1 MAATRTIASNR
12 YPTNPIIG
20 NVPARIK
27 NQGTQHKKEQFMRNR
42 FLSYFLLLIFLT
54 SLGVPAQAQAPAGG
68 DEVALLAVE
77 IGSDGDLDRFEASG
91 LPVYARLQGRQPF
104 NYLLTG
110 ADHSDQTALRLAGLA
125 YQVLDADIEGAS
137 YYLVTFMPG
146 RSPDLVEW
154 GDYGQLLLD
163 DGVQVVLRAE
173 PAQAES
179 LVQAGAE
186 LRRLTFDPKP
196 LRQAAAPLA
205 IPDSIEPD
213 PLIQSMIDQV
223 DSDTVDDYTGG
234 LTGDWPVWVGGEWYT
249 ISSRY
254 TYSGEPI
261 QKATQWTGEH
271 FSNLG
276 LEVEYH
282 QWNAPTNPNV
292 IAEITGLTNPDDIFI
307 IGGHLDAVLGSPGA
321 DDNGSGSVATML
333 AAEILS
339 QYEWACTLRF
349 ALWTGEEQGL
359 LGSAAYAQRAYSWG
373 ENILGY
379 LNLDMISYSTVGSP
393 ADIDLIYNP
402 NMPPTQELAQL
413 MADVIDTYDLNLI
426 PELRTSLSGN
436 SDHYSFWNYDYTAI
450 LAIEDQG
457 DFNPYYHSANDTRAN
472 QNLPYYTEFVKAA
485 LGTIAHMSNCLIP
498 SGIGTLEGTVSAD
511 NGGAPVE
518 GALVTA
524 ENDAGYTF
532 SALTNADGFYTRTLL
547 EDTYTVTASAYGY
560 LPSTVTDVT
569 IIADTVTTLDFALQD
584 APLYTVSG
592 TVSGA
597 GSGIPLYA
605 QVDFEGSPV
614 SVWTDPSTGFYSA
627 QLPQGEYSMH
637 VTAAMHAPD
646 SREIVLDS
654 DRTEDFVLNPLPCV
668 LLVDDDN
675 NTPDVLPYYTSA
687 LNSLGIDYDVF
698 DVGGGDADG
707 PPLEGLQGYAMVIW
721 FSGDKYSSSAG
732 PNSTDEA
739 NLAAYLDSGGRLFL
753 SSQDYLYDFGLTP
766 FGQDYL
772 GIASFTSD
780 NGNAS
785 TKYGVTGD
793 PIGDGLGPYP
803 LNYPT
808 GFTDWGDIVNPGTGA
823 SVSFTS
829 AAGGG
834 NNLDVGKDGGSWK
847 TVFFGTSW
855 VPVQNASAANGEELL
870 GRIVEWFGGCEFYGV
885 ALSGDDSQVG
895 IPGETITYTLM
906 VTNVGTLTDT
916 FDISLGDAVFPTS
929 LETDQVGPLDP
940 GASAE
945 FHVTVEIPP
954 DALPGEMDAV
964 EVTAT
969 SQGDSLKWASTTLTT
984 TVGGIYGVELSGDDA
999 QEGIPGEAIAYTL
1012 TVTNVSDLWSDT
1024 FDLSLGAADFPTSLE
1039 TDQVGPLDPGA
1050 SAEFHVTVEIPPDA
1064 LPGETDAV
1072 EVTATSQGDSS
1083 QWASATLTTTVGGSY
1098 GVVLESDQTEGE
1110 GPPAGSVTYTV
1121 TLTNSGSLQDT
1132 ILLSHHD
1139 VDPDWEVLLDQDSFE
1154 LAGGESVQT
1163 SLQVFIPA
1171 EAQQGDWDTFTL
1183 EAVSIHDPSQQD
1195 EIEFTTTVVEDC
1207 IPVGEVDFLWSPI
1220 NPRVGDNITFVAS
1233 ASGTLPISF
1242 YWDFDDGNS
1251 ATGEQVIHF
1260 YSAGGEYTVSLTAR
1274 NTCGEAITSHTLT
1287 IAPSA
1292 PYLYLPL
1299 IVSSGH

>member
-1 MAATRTIASNR
+1 
-12 YPTNPIIG
+12 
-20 NVPARIK
+20 
-27 NQGTQHKKEQFMRNR
+27 MRNR
-42 FLSYFLLLIFLT
+42 FLSYLLLLSFLI
-54 SLGVPAQAQAPAGG
+54 SLGSPVQAQAPAGG

-77 IGSDGDLDRFEASG
+77 IRSESDLARFEASG
-91 LPVYARLQGRQPF
+91 LPAYARLQGRQPLD
-104 NYLLTG
+104 YLLTG
-110 ADHSDQTALRLAGLA
+110 ADPSEQAALLLVGLS
-125 YQVLDADIEGAS
+125 YQVLDADIAGAS
-137 YYLVTFMPG
+137 YYLVTFMAG
-146 RSPDLVEW
+146 GSPDQVELS
-154 GDYGQLLLD
+154 DYGKVLLD
-163 DGVQVVLRAE
+163 DGVQVVLRAD

-205 IPDSIEPD
+205 IPDSIDPD
-213 PLIQSMIDQV
+213 PLIQSMIYQV
-223 DSDTVDDYTGG
+223 DSETVDDYTAG
-234 LTGDWPVWVGGEWYT
+234 LTGDRQVWVGGEWYT
-249 ISSRY
+249 ITSRW

-271 FSNLG
+271 FAELG

-292 IAEITGLTNPDDIFI
+292 IGELPGLINPEDIFI
-307 IGGHLDAVLGSPGA
+307 IGGHLDAVNGSPGA
-321 DDNGSGSVATML
+321 DDNGSGSVATMI

-359 LGSAAYAQRAYSWG
+359 LGSAAYAQRASSWG

-393 ADIDLIYNP
+393 PDIDLIYHP
-402 NMPPTQELAQL
+402 NMPPTQQFAQL
-413 MADVIDTYDLNLI
+413 FADVIDSYDLNLI
-426 PELRTSLSGN
+426 PELHTSLGGG
-436 SDHYSFWNYDYTAI
+436 SDHQSFWTYGYTAI

-457 DFNPYYHSANDTRAN
+457 DFNPYYHSPSDTRAN

-485 LGTIAHMSNCLIP
+485 LGTFAHLTDCLIP

-511 NGGAPVE
+511 NGGVPVE

-524 ENDAGYTF
+524 ENDAGHTL
-532 SALTNADGFYTRTLL
+532 SALTDADGFYTRTLL
-547 EDTYTVTASAYGY
+547 EDTYTVTAAAYGY
-560 LPSTVTDVT
+560 LPSTVTGVA
-569 IIADTVTTLDFALQD
+569 ILEDTVTTLDFALQD
-584 APLYTVSG
+584 APHYTVSG
-592 TVSGA
+592 TVTAA

-605 QVDFEGSPV
+605 QVVFEGSPV
-614 SVWTDPSTGFYSA
+614 SVWSDPSTGFYSA
-627 QLPQGEYSMH
+627 QLPQGEYTMH
-637 VTAAMHAPD
+637 VTAPMYAPE
-646 SREIVLDS
+646 SREIVLDG

-675 NTPDVLPYYTSA
+675 NAPNVLPYYTSA

-698 DVGGGDADG
+698 DVGGGSANG

-721 FSGDKYSSSAG
+721 FSGDKYGNSAG
-732 PNSTDEA
+732 PNSTDED

-753 SSQDYLYDFGLTP
+753 SSQDYLYDFGLTA

-772 GIASFTSD
+772 GIGSFTNDS
-780 NGNAS
+780 GNAA
-785 TKYGVTGD
+785 TKYGVAGD

-803 LNYPT
+803 LTYPS
-808 GFTDWGDIVNPGTGA
+808 GFTDWGDIVNAGPGA

-829 AAGGG
+829 APGGG
-834 NNLDVGKDGGSWK
+834 NNLDISKDGGSWK

-855 VPVQNASAANGEELL
+855 VPVQNASPANGEELL

-895 IPGETITYTLM
+895 IPGETITYTLS
-906 VTNVGTLTDT
+906 VTNVGTLTDN
-916 FDISLGDAVFPTS
+916 FDLSLGAVDFPTS
-929 LETDQVGPLDP
+929 LETDQVGPLEA
-940 GASAE
+940 GATAE
-945 FHVTVEIPP
+945 FQVFVEIPQ

-969 SQGDSLKWASTTLTT
+969 SQGDSLKWASATLTT

-999 QEGIPGEAIAYTL
+999 QEGIPGETITYTL
-1012 TVTNVSDLWSDT
+1012 SVTNVSDLWTDT
-1024 FDLSLGAADFPTSLE
+1024 FDLSLGDAEFPTSLE

-1050 SAEFHVTVEIPPDA
+1050 TAEFQVFVEIPQDA
-1064 LPGETDAV
+1064 LPGEMDAV
-1072 EVTATSQGDSS
+1072 EVTATSQGDSLK
-1083 QWASATLTTTVGGSY
+1083 WASATLTTTVGGSY
-1098 GVVLESDQTEGE
+1098 GVLLDSDQTEAA

-1132 ILLSHHD
+1132 ILLSYHD
-1139 VDPDWEVLLDQDSFE
+1139 VRPDWEVLLDQDSFD
-1154 LAGGESVQT
+1154 LAGGESVET

-1183 EAVSIHDPSQQD
+1183 EAVSIHDPAQQD
-1195 EIEFTTTVVEDC
+1195 EIEFTTTVIVLC
-1207 IPVGEVDFLWSPI
+1207 IPPAAVDFLWSPLD
-1220 NPRVGDNITFVAS
+1220 PRAGDTLTFVAS
-1233 ASGTLPISF
+1233 AAGSPPLS
-1242 YWDFDDGNS
+1242 YEWDFGDGSS
-1251 ATGEQVIHF
+1251 AAGEQVLHIYTH
-1260 YSAGGEYTVSLTAR
+1260 AAEYTVTLTVKNA
-1274 NTCGEAITSHTLT
+1274 CGEASTSHTLT

-1292 PYLYLPL
+1292 THLYLPL
-1299 IVSSGH
+1299 IVSNGQ